1 MIWPL
6 FLFFFKLLIS
16 TRASSTEALQDP
28 KECIVL
34 CMSSSH
40 VVFVT

>member
-6 FLFFFKLLIS
+6 FLFFFKLLVS
-16 TRASSTEALQDP
+16 TRASTEALQDP
-28 KECIVL
+28 KDCIVL